1 MGCFGS
7 RLDKR
12 ASAVT
17 EDLNS
22 VGLQFVG
29 GEEDTDKQA
38 ADNFVMLQGKD
49 KKYECLQTIYKTE
62 AGKATDD
69 PKATEAFTAAFH
81 FVEKLLKEH
90 KDKVATDPK
99 AGGEMILGKHKRSEC
114 VSQLES
120 VMESFKKTDIE
131 VKSTEE
137 VKVEE
142 NKEKVEEPGDVMNEG
157 GAEGEDGKEVKEG
170 DDKKVETMEK
180 LDPRAAHEDAAEYKG
195 FADTPA
201 LYLRNAL
208 VNEYFGDLI
217 KQRIVAIQ
225 MMGAKGDDTNKALD
239 GAAGFLTSGLAT
251 TAEKPATEAWF
262 SGLVGELDEESLS
275 GLKKDGTIS
284 FPGWV

>member
-1 MGCFGS
+1 
-7 RLDKR
+7 
-12 ASAVT
+12 
-17 EDLNS
+17 
-22 VGLQFVG
+22 
-29 GEEDTDKQA
+29 
-38 ADNFVMLQGKD
+38 MLQGKD
-49 KKYECLQTIYKTE
+49 KKFDCLQTIYKTE

-69 PKATEAFTAAFH
+69 TKATLAFTDAFH

-114 VSQLES
+114 VSQLEN

-142 NKEKVEEPGDVMNEG
+142 NKEKVEKTDDVMAEG
-157 GAEGEDGKEVKEG
+157 GDENDKEAKDG
-170 DDKKVETMEK
+170 DDKKVDTMEK
-180 LDPRAAHEDAAEYKG
+180 LDPRAAHDDAAEYKG
-195 FADTPA
+195 FAETPA

-217 KQRIVAIQ
+217 KQRIITIQ